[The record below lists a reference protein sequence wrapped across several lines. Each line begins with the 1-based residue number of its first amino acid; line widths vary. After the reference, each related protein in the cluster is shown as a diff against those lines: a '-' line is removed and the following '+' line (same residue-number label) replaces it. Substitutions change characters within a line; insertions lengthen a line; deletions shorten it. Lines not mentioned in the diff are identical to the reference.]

1 MVNYIQFFIVAENKR
16 ASNLTNTFDHLKLNA
31 LSLCGFYEVSDTFFP
46 MVLAMSQVGG
56 AIFDS
61 LHNISSI

>member
-1 MVNYIQFFIVAENKR
+1 MVNYIWFFIVVEDKR
-16 ASNLTNTFDHLKLNA
+16 ASNLRNAFNMKLNA

-61 LHNISSI
+61 LRNISLI